1 MGVNERAQPGLCTAV
16 TCIATKCTAA
26 RCIAA
31 RCTAAKP
38 GLDRLGADSPD
49 TTWCAKHTAAKRG
62 GPDRFAESAD
72 SDCGGETTV
81 HEQPALIEPPG
92 IINTIASRTD
102 AAATVGIDA
111 ATTSGIDAAA
121 TVGIDAAATVG
132 IDAATT
138 SGIDAAASGQPSY
151 TTASFDP
158 RQPAGAIRVPF
169 SYTARLL
176 NEPLHIVVNR

>member
-121 TVGIDAAATVG
+121 
-132 IDAATT
+132 
-138 SGIDAAASGQPSY
+138 SGQPSY